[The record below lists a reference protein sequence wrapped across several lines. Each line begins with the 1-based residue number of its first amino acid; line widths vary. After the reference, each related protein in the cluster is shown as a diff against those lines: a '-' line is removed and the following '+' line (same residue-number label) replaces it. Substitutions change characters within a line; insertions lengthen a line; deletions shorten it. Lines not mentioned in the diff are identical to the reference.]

1 MLVPHVALTV
11 TPSDATLYN
20 GQTQQF
26 SANVTGNPDTAV
38 TWSLSPAP
46 STLFPNGLG
55 TINAAGMYTAPANIT
70 NGQAV
75 LVTAT
80 SAANSTVNATATV
93 NLLPAQPTTINIGLS
108 ATSPVYFPNTSQLS
122 ATVSDSSLPAGQTP
136 AVQWSQ
142 ISGPGTIVFS
152 NAQAISTTALF
163 SEVGTYTI
171 QPTATDRL
179 NSASAQL

>member
-1 MLVPHVALTV
+1 MVTTQTAVTVTATSVANPTATATLTVMLVPHVALTV

-26 SANVTGNPDTAV
+26 TANVTGNPDTAV

-46 STLFPNGLG
+46 GTLFPNGLG

-75 LVTAT
+75 LVTAI

-93 NLLPAQPTTINIGLS
+93 NLLPAPTTINIGLS
-108 ATSPVYFPNTSQLS
+108 ATSPVYFPEHIADVCNC
-122 ATVSDSSLPAGQTP
+122 
-136 AVQWSQ
+136 
-142 ISGPGTIVFS
+142 
-152 NAQAISTTALF
+152 
-163 SEVGTYTI
+163 E
-171 QPTATDRL
+171 R
-179 NSASAQL
+179 